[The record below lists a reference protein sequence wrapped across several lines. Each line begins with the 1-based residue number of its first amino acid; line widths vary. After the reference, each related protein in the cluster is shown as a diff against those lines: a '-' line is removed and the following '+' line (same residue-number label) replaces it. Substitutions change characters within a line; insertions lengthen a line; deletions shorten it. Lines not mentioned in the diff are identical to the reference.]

1 MELSAIITALPNT
14 NGQMEY
20 FGTIPRLDVGFSG
33 KTAEEAK
40 GAAARLAK
48 MFIEG
53 CHPDYQSY
61 IQAAVSLEA
70 RIKDTSVR
78 ENGGA
83 IPLNRGF
90 KNITCKKWP
99 EYIQTGKMRINFY
112 QFTANG
118 VSRGNW
124 A

>member
-1 MELSAIITALPNT
+1 MPDVTELSALMTAVPS
-14 NGQMEY
+14 GGKMEY
-20 FGTIPRLDVGFSG
+20 ICTIPRLDVWFSG

-40 GAAARLAK
+40 RTAARLAK

-53 CHPDYQSY
+53 CHPDYPSY

-78 ENGGA
+78 ENDGA
-83 IPLNRGF
+83 AKLKRGF
-90 KNITCKKWP
+90 IDLICKKRP
-99 EYIQTGKMRINFY
+99 GYIPTNTVRINFY

-118 VSRGNW
+118 MSQ
-124 A
+124 